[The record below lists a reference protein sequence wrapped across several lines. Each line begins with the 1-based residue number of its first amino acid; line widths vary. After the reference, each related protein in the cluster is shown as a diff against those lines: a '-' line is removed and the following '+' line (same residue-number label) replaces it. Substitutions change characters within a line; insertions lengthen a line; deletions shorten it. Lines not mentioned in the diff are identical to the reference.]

1 MSATTRTSQKKEN
14 KMTSTTSKKAVSS
27 TKNSAVI
34 VSAPKIANAWISA
47 CKASDSAESKIAD
60 SILSLVS
67 ELVASNLS
75 IKDKQKV
82 IKATGKTS
90 GVLLISHVEGLPT
103 WKNLRDAHADFKA
116 LPLDKQLSRATAA
129 YKMLGAGNAEQL
141 GSWDAVAKATKA
153 EKAVRNSKAS
163 APKADKAPKAKATPA
178 ETLKSI
184 LAFMSALDFEAIT
197 ETEADL
203 VTEIYTVIEAK
214 TLQLA

>member
-1 MSATTRTSQKKEN
+1 
-14 KMTSTTSKKAVSS
+14 MTSTTSKKTVSS

-47 CKASDSAESKIAD
+47 CKASDTAEGKIAD

-163 APKADKAPKAKATPA
+163 APKADKPAKPA
-178 ETLKSI
+178 KSDADTLKAM
-184 LAFMSALDFEAIT
+184 LAYFVALDLAT
-197 ETEADL
+197 LKDADL
-203 VTEIYTVIEAK
+203 DLIAEIHATIENKVEVMA
-214 TLQLA
+214 

>member
-1 MSATTRTSQKKEN
+1 M
-14 KMTSTTSKKAVSS
+14 TTSKKAASS

-34 VSAPKIANAWISA
+34 VSAPKIANAWINA
-47 CKASDSAESKIAD
+47 CKASDTAEGKIAD

-67 ELVASNLS
+67 ELVASDLS

-103 WKNLRDAHADFKA
+103 WKNLRETHADFKA
-116 LPLDKQLSRATAA
+116 MPLDKQLARATAA
-129 YKMLGAGNAEQL
+129 YKMLGAGNAEKL
-141 GSWDAVAKATKA
+141 GSWEAIAKATKA
-153 EKAVRNSKAS
+153 EKALRNSKAS
-163 APKADKAPKAKATPA
+163 APKADKPAKAKATPA
-178 ETLKSI
+178 DTLKSI
-184 LAFMSALDFEAIT
+184 LAFVEALDFQAIT
-197 ETEADL
+197 EAEADL